1 MRISKKSYILFMT
14 IYTAVIL
21 ALGFTV
27 HTLFFICLAGL
38 AFFRPFLREAGVL
51 RDLDEREISASHR
64 SSHMAF
70 FLVLGSIVIYIIYR
84 SVILQ
89 EEVPAEWFLIL
100 MIAILGKILT
110 GVFLSPEKRK
120 VGLYIGFFFGLA
132 WLLFTILSHG
142 FSVTALIESCIGGS
156 IIIATLIAWKLPR
169 IGGTLLLAEALF
181 ASFFFL
187 KAASPLMAILMFL
200 MLAFPILLAGLLQFA
215 PEVTEKTA

>member
-1 MRISKKSYILFMT
+1 MIVYA
-14 IYTAVIL
+14 AVIL
-21 ALGFTV
+21 LLGFTL
-27 HTLFFICLAGL
+27 HTLFFVLLAGL

-51 RDLDEREISASHR
+51 RDLDEREVAAAHR

-70 FLVLGSIVIYIIYR
+70 FLVLASIIIYILYR
-84 SVILQ
+84 SVFLR

-132 WLLFTILSHG
+132 WLLFTVFSHG
-142 FSVTALIESCIGGS
+142 FSIVTLIESGTVGGP
-156 IIIATLIAWKLPR
+156 IIIATLIAWRFPR
-169 IGGTLLLAEALF
+169 TGGTLLVMEGLF

-187 KAASPLMAILMFL
+187 KAGSPLMTILMFL
-200 MLAFPILLAGLLQFA
+200 TLAFPILLAGILQFA
-215 PEVTEKTA
+215 PEAREEGA